1 MAYIENFEFIL
12 VAIFSGIIFQLN
24 DKSMKILIRSN
35 FCILISKQPE
45 PIIDLARKGHKLQTK
60 MAAIEI
66 LNFAY
71 CFNLS
76 ALKRVRHV
84 FSDMFVV
91 AKLFTALL
99 KIAKSK
105 IAKLMFLNDFV
116 PKWAVIQYRLY
127 NRLFTGKTFYFV
139 HLSILKC

>member
-12 VAIFSGIIFQLN
+12 VPIFSGIILQIN

-76 ALKRVRHV
+76 ALKRVYIGM
-84 FSDMFVV
+84 FS
-91 AKLFTALL
+91 LTC
-99 KIAKSK
+99 S
-105 IAKLMFLNDFV
+105 
-116 PKWAVIQYRLY
+116 
-127 NRLFTGKTFYFV
+127 
-139 HLSILKC
+139 

>member
-1 MAYIENFEFIL
+1 MANIENFEFIL
-12 VAIFSGIIFQLN
+12 VAIFSGIIFQFN

-76 ALKRVRHV
+76 ALKRVGHV

-91 AKLFTALL
+91 AKLFHIVFTTSKVRFLQNYFL
-99 KIAKSK
+99 HERSRMLTKITIIYKK
-105 IAKLMFLNDFV
+105 
-116 PKWAVIQYRLY
+116 
-127 NRLFTGKTFYFV
+127 
-139 HLSILKC
+139 